1 VSDDDDVDVKLF
13 LTAGALSAMALDGDD
28 EISSAWR
35 ACGTTAAMHQM
46 LETHPMMAV
55 LCV

>member
-13 LTAGALSAMALDGDD
+13 LTAGALSATALDGDD